1 MSHWIQAHGQDGGA
15 REHAKTARVDD
26 LRSLREEI
34 GQLDRAVLEALNQ
47 RLELVRRVNE
57 HKREAGTPLIDAERE
72 AELLQ
77 ELSAANA
84 GPLSERAVQSLF
96 AAVLDVMKQELRG
109 EQRAAAPGGVRQA
122 PPAVASLAIVGTGL
136 LGTSVALAA
145 KRAGVGR
152 VTGWDA
158 DEETLREAAGARAL
172 DEAAGSLAE
181 AVAGVELVVVAVPVG
196 VLTGTMRDVL
206 AAAPA
211 ETTVTD
217 VGSTKRGLASGVDDE
232 RLVPGHPLAGGASGG
247 PARAAADLFDGATWF
262 LTPLPASG
270 AARVELVERFVGSLG
285 AHAIKLDA
293 DTHDRMLALTSHL
306 PHALANLLM
315 RRVGAAGDEALG
327 YAGASLREMTRVA
340 GANPVMWADIFVENG
355 DLIADTLAAHR
366 DEIGDVEQ
374 ALRGGDR
381 EFFERWIEQAAAVR
395 SRMLEYAYRT
405 EARMLNRI
413 RVRVPDQP
421 GVLARITQTLGAAGI
436 NIEDFEL
443 RHVSPEYGG
452 VLVILV
458 SGAENAEL
466 ARALLR
472 REGYSAA

>member
-1 MSHWIQAHGQDGGA
+1 MSYWIQAHGQDGGA
-15 REHAKTARVDD
+15 GEVAKTALVDD
-26 LRSLREEI
+26 LRRLREEI
-34 GQLDRAVLEALNQ
+34 GQLDRAVLEALNR

-57 HKREAGTPLIDAERE
+57 HKRETGTPLIDAERE
-72 AELLQ
+72 AELLR

-84 GPLSERAVQSLF
+84 GPLSERGVQTMF

-109 EQRAAAPGGVRQA
+109 EPRAPLSTGAPAAPV
-122 PPAVASLAIVGTGL
+122 VATLAIVGTGL

-152 VTGWDA
+152 VTGWDSDA
-158 DEETLREAAGARAL
+158 ATLREAAGARAV

-196 VLTGTMRDVL
+196 ALTQTMREVL

-211 ETTVTD
+211 EAAVTD
-217 VGSTKRGLASGVDDE
+217 VGSTKRGLAAGIDDG

-247 PARAAADLFDGATWF
+247 PTRATPDLFDGATWF
-262 LTPLPASG
+262 LTPLPASE
-270 AARVELVERFVGSLG
+270 ASRIELVERFVVSLG
-285 AHAIKLDA
+285 ARVVKLDV

-306 PHALANLLM
+306 PHAIANLLM
-315 RRVGAAGDEALG
+315 QRVGAAGDEALG

-355 DLIADTLAAHR
+355 DLIAETLAAHR

-374 ALRGGDR
+374 ALRDGDR
-381 EFFERWIEQAAAVR
+381 EFFERWIGQAAGVR

-413 RVRVPDQP
+413 RVRVPDKP

-443 RHVSPEYGG
+443 RHVSPDYGG
-452 VLVILV
+452 VLVLLV
-458 SGAENAEL
+458 TGSDNAEL
-466 ARALLR
+466 ARTLLR
-472 REGYSAA
+472 RDGYSAA